1 MQRTR
6 LVLSAMSF
14 AVALAILLLAL
25 LAPADPRV
33 NVRWVATATVADRF
47 YAGEKLHLN
56 EPDAQGERTWSYSLS
71 DDSTTNIARLVGH
84 PLVEDT
90 HNIDRARFTITPEF
104 PPIRASLRELYRRG
118 PLNAVSRSWPA
129 LTAMFIGAGLVL
141 AWPVVGKIYRADH
154 RRLVLPAILLASLV
168 IRLVLIGSGGQ
179 FYWPD
184 EGRYQDVRDDV
195 AAAAMRSWTMK
206 SIDDPAHLLF
216 KVLGAIPAA
225 VELLRGEDSR
235 IPATFF
241 ALFSVLNIWL
251 LVTIARRLQ
260 AGVTASLVA
269 GTIFALSSSMF
280 YFSRHLL
287 PYDVAMTFGLIAV
300 LAGSAHQPTWR
311 ASIACGVWAACAF
324 LAYAGYWTLG
334 GASCLL
340 HVCLAENWRDAARR
354 AMLAGFGLASTLGA
368 ASLLYGAVAA
378 SPFQKLVAFAGTI
391 TQGRYD
397 EGWRLPLEYLWHTE
411 HLLLV
416 LWLVSLAWCL
426 ITWRWSWEARSIRAG
441 LVGVAF
447 VYVTLAMCSV
457 VFNLFVVYGRLARQL
472 VPFLCLLTAT
482 VLVRAWKTRP
492 AAQRTGLAVVASAFL
507 AVQAM
512 VNFSQPLRQPFPREF
527 VRRVEAL
534 AATAGASETTTQY
547 AHHIYPVP
555 EPFTMARGATVLA
568 LAPHPLQFLPY
579 QYEGFSRAERHQL
592 RSTDIRMRAVIPARI
607 PSTEGAGPR

>member
-1 MQRTR
+1 MQRR

-14 AVALAILLLAL
+14 AVALAILVLAL

-33 NVRWVATATVADRF
+33 NVRWAASATVAERLR
-47 YAGEKLHLN
+47 AAQTLHLN
-56 EPDAQGERTWSYSLS
+56 ESEARGERTWSYSLS
-71 DDSTTNIARLVGH
+71 DDSTANIARLVGH
-84 PLVEDT
+84 PLVDDT
-90 HNIDRARFTITPEF
+90 HYIDRTRFTITPEF
-104 PPIRASLRELYRRG
+104 PPIRASLRQLYRRE
-118 PLNAVSRSWPA
+118 PLNTVSRSWPA

-141 AWPVVGKIYRADH
+141 AWPVVGKTYRADH

-168 IRLVLIGSGGQ
+168 LRLVLIDSGGQ
-179 FYWPD
+179 FYWAD
-184 EGRYQDVRDDV
+184 EGRYRDVREDVV
-195 AAAAMRSWTMK
+195 AAAMHVGTIK
-206 SIDDPAHLLF
+206 SIDEPEHLLF

-241 ALFSVLNIWL
+241 ALFSVTNIWL
-251 LVTIARRLQ
+251 VVMIARRLR
-260 AGVTASLVA
+260 AGETASLVA

-280 YFSRHLL
+280 YYSRHLL

-300 LAGSAHQPTWR
+300 LTGSAHQPTWR

-334 GASCLL
+334 GAACLI
-340 HVCLAENWRDAARR
+340 HVYDAESWRDAARR
-354 AMLAGFGLASTLGA
+354 AVVAGVGLASALA
-368 ASLLYGAVAA
+368 AAGVSYAAVAA
-378 SPFQKLVAFAGTI
+378 SPFEKFVAFAGTI

-426 ITWRWSWEARSIRAG
+426 VTWRWSWGVRSIRAG
-441 LVGVAF
+441 LVGVTF
-447 VYVTLAMCSV
+447 VYVALVMCSV

-482 VLVRAWKTRP
+482 VLVRAWDARP
-492 AAQRTGLAVVASAFL
+492 AAQRSGLAVVASAFL
-507 AVQAM
+507 AVQAL
-512 VNFSQPLRQPFPREF
+512 VNVTQPLRQQFPREF
-527 VRRVEAL
+527 VRKVDAL
-534 AATAGASETTTQY
+534 AADAGASELTTVY

-555 EPFTMARGATVLA
+555 EPFTMTPGARVLA

-579 QYEGFSRAERHQL
+579 QYEGFSRAERQQL
-592 RSTDIRMRAVIPARI
+592 RSTDIRMRAVIPASM
-607 PSTEGAGPR
+607 PSTEGERPR

>member
-1 MQRTR
+1 
-6 LVLSAMSF
+6 
-14 AVALAILLLAL
+14 
-25 LAPADPRV
+25 
-33 NVRWVATATVADRF
+33 
-47 YAGEKLHLN
+47 
-56 EPDAQGERTWSYSLS
+56 
-71 DDSTTNIARLVGH
+71 
-84 PLVEDT
+84 
-90 HNIDRARFTITPEF
+90 
-104 PPIRASLRELYRRG
+104 
-118 PLNAVSRSWPA
+118 
-129 LTAMFIGAGLVL
+129 MFIAAGLVL
-141 AWPVVGKIYRADH
+141 AWPVVGKTCRADR
-154 RRLVLPAILLASLV
+154 RRLVLPAILLSSLV
-168 IRLVLIGSGGQ
+168 LRLVLIDAGGQ

-184 EGRYQDVRDDV
+184 EGRYQDVREDV
-195 AAAAMRSWTMK
+195 AAAAMHSGTMK
-206 SIDDPAHLLF
+206 SIDEPAHLLF

-251 LVTIARRLQ
+251 LVAIARRLQ
-260 AGVTASLVA
+260 AGVTASLAA
-269 GTIFALSSSMF
+269 GAIFALSSSGF

-311 ASIACGVWAACAF
+311 ASIGCGVWAACAV

-334 GASCLL
+334 GAACLI
-340 HVCLAENWRDAARR
+340 HVCLAENLKDAARR
-354 AMLAGFGLASTLGA
+354 AMLAGVGLASALGA

-378 SPFQKLVAFAGTI
+378 SPFDKLVAFAGQV
-391 TQGRYD
+391 TQGRED

-426 ITWRWSWEARSIRAG
+426 VSWRSSWGVRSIRAG

-482 VLVRAWKTRP
+482 ALVRAWETRP
-492 AAQRTGLAVVASAFL
+492 PTQRMALAVVASAFL
-507 AVQAM
+507 AVQAS
-512 VNFSQPLRQPFPREF
+512 VNFSQPLRQQFPREF

-534 AATAGASETTTQY
+534 AADAGASETITAF
-547 AHHIYPVP
+547 AHHVYPVP
-555 EPFTMARGATVLA
+555 EPFTMMPGATVLA
-568 LAPHPLQFLPY
+568 SAPHPMQFLPY
-579 QYEGFSRAERHQL
+579 QYEGFDPAEREQL
-592 RSTDIRMRAVIPARI
+592 RSTDIRMRAVIPAR
-607 PSTEGAGPR
+607 